1 MTPKVVREDF
11 SEQDSEKG
19 NVKERQKCRP
29 KTKPHLVYSRNVIKL
44 NKQS

>member
-11 SEQDSEKG
+11 SEQDSEKE

-44 NKQS
+44 NKQN